1 MAKRKNDV
9 QLEENDENVLE
20 IEYQKASFSRRVLS
34 ALFDMVL
41 FGVFTYLLYSYALSF
56 LPLTF
61 PSYIANVETFTERKA
76 ESGLF
81 SDFYEQNDSTLVS
94 DYYRHE
100 IAQAE
105 NSDKKLQV
113 TEEANSYIEQTLTN
127 FYQMD
132 TFLEVTKGLDTY
144 IEQKIPEGEQTSY
157 YFVYSETG
165 QIVPNGARSQDEMWE
180 FYQSAVDEA
189 LGYLYQD
196 SILLSSS
203 RVITWTHIGMIS
215 IAIVIGGSIFYL
227 MFPFIFKKNRQTLG
241 KKIFKLGVINADG
254 LRPNN
259 KKTLVRFLLFFF
271 LEIVLSLLTVGV
283 PLIISFSM
291 VAFSKTGTS
300 LHDYLANTYVVDV
313 STYNIYKS
321 IDEYQGEEKHKRI
334 FDVKPKDVFY
344 RK

>member
-9 QLEENDENVLE
+9 SVDESDEDVLE
-20 IEYQKASFSRRVLS
+20 IEYPKASFSRRVLS
-34 ALFDMVL
+34 ALFDMIL
-41 FGVFTYLLYSYALSF
+41 FAAFTFLLYSYALSF

-61 PSYIANVETFTERKA
+61 PSYVANVETFTDRKA

-81 SDFYEQNDSTLVS
+81 SDFYEQNDSTLIS

-105 NSDKKLQV
+105 NSDKKLEV
-113 TEEANSYIEQTLTN
+113 TNEANRHIENTLTN
-127 FYQMD
+127 FYQME
-132 TFLEVTKGLDTY
+132 TFLEITDGIKTY
-144 IEQKIPEGEQTSY
+144 EEQKIPEGQQSSY
-157 YFVYSETG
+157 YFLYSETG
-165 QIVPNGARSQDEMWE
+165 QIVPNPQRNQDEMWE
-180 FYQSAVDEA
+180 FYQLAVDEA
-189 LGYLYQD
+189 LNYLYQD

-203 RVITWTHIGMIS
+203 RVITWTHLGMIA
-215 IAIVIGGSIFYL
+215 IAIIIGGSLFYL
-227 MFPFIFKKNRQTLG
+227 MFPYIFKRNRQTLG
-241 KKIFKLGVINADG
+241 KKIFKLGVINANG
-254 LRPNN
+254 LRPSNA
-259 KKTLVRFLLFFF
+259 KTFVRFLLFFF
-271 LEIVLSLLTVGV
+271 LEIVLSLLTLGV

-321 IDEYQGEEKHKRI
+321 IDEYRGEEKYKRN
-334 FDVKPKDVFY
+334 FDMKPKDVFY

>member
-9 QLEENDENVLE
+9 NVEEENVLE
-20 IEYQKASFSRRVLS
+20 IEYQKASFARRVLS
-34 ALFDMVL
+34 ALLDMIL
-41 FGVFTYLLYSYALSF
+41 FSVFTFLLYSYALSF

-61 PSYIANVETFTERKA
+61 PSYVANVETFTERKA

-105 NSDKKLQV
+105 NSDKKLEV
-113 TEEANSYIEQTLTN
+113 TEEANTYIEQVLTD
-127 FYQMD
+127 FYQME
-132 TFLEVTKGLDTY
+132 TFLEVTGGLKTY
-144 IEQKIPEGEQTSY
+144 QEQKIPEGEQISF

-196 SILLSSS
+196 SVLLSSS
-203 RVITWTHIGMIS
+203 RVITWTHVGMIS
-215 IAIVIGGSIFYL
+215 IAIIIGGCLFYL

-241 KKIFKLGVINADG
+241 KKLFKLGVINADG

-259 KKTLVRFLLFFF
+259 KKTLGRFALFFF
-271 LEIVLSLLTVGV
+271 LEIVLSLLTFGV

-321 IDEYQGEEKHKRI
+321 VDEYQSEEKHKRN
-334 FDVKPKDVFY
+334 FDVKPRDVFY

>member
-9 QLEENDENVLE
+9 NVEEENVLE
-20 IEYQKASFSRRVLS
+20 IEYQKASFARRVLS
-34 ALFDMVL
+34 ALLDMIL
-41 FGVFTYLLYSYALSF
+41 FSVFTFLLYSYALSF

-61 PSYIANVETFTERKA
+61 PSYVANVETFTERKA

-105 NSDKKLQV
+105 NSDKKLEV
-113 TEEANSYIEQTLTN
+113 TKEANTYIEQVLTD
-127 FYQMD
+127 FYQME
-132 TFLEVTKGLDTY
+132 TFLEVTGGLKTY
-144 IEQKIPEGEQTSY
+144 QEQKIPEGEQISF

-165 QIVPNGARSQDEMWE
+165 QIVQNAARNQDEMWE

-196 SILLSSS
+196 SVLLSSS
-203 RVITWTHIGMIS
+203 RVITWTHVGMIS
-215 IAIVIGGSIFYL
+215 IAIIIGGCLFYL

-241 KKIFKLGVINADG
+241 KKLFKLGVINADG

-259 KKTLVRFLLFFF
+259 KKTLGRFALFFF
-271 LEIVLSLLTVGV
+271 LEIVLSLLTFGV

-321 IDEYQGEEKHKRI
+321 IDEYQGEEKHKRN
-334 FDVKPKDVFY
+334 FDVKPRDVFY

>member
-9 QLEENDENVLE
+9 NVEEENVLE
-20 IEYQKASFSRRVLS
+20 IEYQKASFARRVLS
-34 ALFDMVL
+34 ALLDMIL
-41 FGVFTYLLYSYALSF
+41 FGVFTFLLYSYALSF

-61 PSYIANVETFTERKA
+61 PSYVANVETFTERKA

-105 NSDKKLQV
+105 NSDKKLEV
-113 TEEANSYIEQTLTN
+113 TEEANTYIEQVLTD
-127 FYQMD
+127 FYQME
-132 TFLEVTKGLDTY
+132 TFLEVTGGLKTY
-144 IEQKIPEGEQTSY
+144 QEQKIPEGEQISF

-196 SILLSSS
+196 SVLLSSS
-203 RVITWTHIGMIS
+203 RVITWTHVGMIS
-215 IAIVIGGSIFYL
+215 IAIIIGGCLFYL

-241 KKIFKLGVINADG
+241 KKLFKLGVINADG

-259 KKTLVRFLLFFF
+259 KKTLGRFALFFF
-271 LEIVLSLLTVGV
+271 LEIVLSLLTFGV

-321 IDEYQGEEKHKRI
+321 VDEYQSEEKHKRN
-334 FDVKPKDVFY
+334 FDVKPRDVFY

>member
-9 QLEENDENVLE
+9 NVEEEENVLE
-20 IEYQKASFSRRVLS
+20 IEYQKASFARRVLS
-34 ALFDMVL
+34 ALLDMIL
-41 FGVFTYLLYSYALSF
+41 FGVFTFLLYSYALSF

-61 PSYIANVETFTERKA
+61 PSYVANVETFTERKA

-81 SDFYEQNDSTLVS
+81 SDFYEQDDSTLVS

-105 NSDKKLQV
+105 NSDRRLEV
-113 TEEANSYIEQTLTN
+113 TEEANTYIEQVLTD
-127 FYQMD
+127 FYQME
-132 TFLEVTKGLDTY
+132 TFLEVTGGLKTY
-144 IEQKIPEGEQTSY
+144 QEQKIPAGEQISF

-165 QIVPNGARSQDEMWE
+165 QIVPNGARNQDEMWE

-189 LGYLYQD
+189 LNYLYQD
-196 SILLSSS
+196 SVLLSSS
-203 RVITWTHIGMIS
+203 RVITWTHVGMIS
-215 IAIVIGGSIFYL
+215 IAIIIGGCLFYL

-241 KKIFKLGVINADG
+241 KKLFKLGVINADG

-259 KKTLVRFLLFFF
+259 KKTLGRFALFFF
-271 LEIVLSLLTVGV
+271 LEIVLSLLTFGV

-321 IDEYQGEEKHKRI
+321 IDEYQGEEKYKRN
-334 FDVKPKDVFY
+334 FDVKPRDVFY

>member
-9 QLEENDENVLE
+9 NVEEEENVLE
-20 IEYQKASFSRRVLS
+20 IEYQKASFARRVLS
-34 ALFDMVL
+34 ALLDMIL
-41 FGVFTYLLYSYALSF
+41 FVVFTFLLYSYALSF

-61 PSYIANVETFTERKA
+61 PSYVANVETFTERKA

-105 NSDKKLQV
+105 NSDKKLEV
-113 TEEANSYIEQTLTN
+113 TEEANTYIEQVLTD
-127 FYQMD
+127 FYQME
-132 TFLEVTKGLDTY
+132 TFLEVTGGLKTY
-144 IEQKIPEGEQTSY
+144 QEQKIPEGEQISF

-165 QIVPNGARSQDEMWE
+165 QIVPNRARSQDEMWE

-196 SILLSSS
+196 SVLLSSS
-203 RVITWTHIGMIS
+203 RVITWTHVGMIS
-215 IAIVIGGSIFYL
+215 IAIIIGGCLFYL

-241 KKIFKLGVINADG
+241 KKLFKLGVINADG

-259 KKTLVRFLLFFF
+259 KKTLGRFALFFF
-271 LEIVLSLLTVGV
+271 LEIVLSLLTFGV

-321 IDEYQGEEKHKRI
+321 IDEYQGEEKHKRN
-334 FDVKPKDVFY
+334 FDVKPRDVFY

>member
-9 QLEENDENVLE
+9 NVEEENVLE
-20 IEYQKASFSRRVLS
+20 IEYQKASFARRVLS
-34 ALFDMVL
+34 ALLDMIL
-41 FGVFTYLLYSYALSF
+41 FSVFTFLLYSYALSF

-61 PSYIANVETFTERKA
+61 PSYVANVETFTERKA

-105 NSDKKLQV
+105 NSDKKLEV
-113 TEEANSYIEQTLTN
+113 IEEANTYIEQVLTD
-127 FYQMD
+127 FYQME
-132 TFLEVTKGLDTY
+132 TFLEVTGGLKTY
-144 IEQKIPEGEQTSY
+144 QEQKIPEGEQISF

-196 SILLSSS
+196 SVLLSSS
-203 RVITWTHIGMIS
+203 RVITWTHVGMIS
-215 IAIVIGGSIFYL
+215 IAIIIGGCLFYL

-241 KKIFKLGVINADG
+241 KKLFKLGVINADG

-259 KKTLVRFLLFFF
+259 KKTLGRFALFFF
-271 LEIVLSLLTVGV
+271 LEIVLSLLTFGV

-321 IDEYQGEEKHKRI
+321 VDEYQSEEKHKRN
-334 FDVKPKDVFY
+334 FDVKPRDVFY

>member
-9 QLEENDENVLE
+9 NVEEENVLE
-20 IEYQKASFSRRVLS
+20 IEYQKASFARRVLS
-34 ALFDMVL
+34 ALLDMIL
-41 FGVFTYLLYSYALSF
+41 FGVFTFLLYSYALSF

-61 PSYIANVETFTERKA
+61 PSYVANVETFTERKA

-105 NSDKKLQV
+105 NSDKKLEV
-113 TEEANSYIEQTLTN
+113 TEEANTYIEQVLTD
-127 FYQMD
+127 FYQME
-132 TFLEVTKGLDTY
+132 TFLEVTGGLKTY
-144 IEQKIPEGEQTSY
+144 QEQKIPEGEQISF

-165 QIVPNGARSQDEMWE
+165 QIVQNAARNQDEMWE

-196 SILLSSS
+196 SVLLSSS
-203 RVITWTHIGMIS
+203 RVITWTHVGMIS
-215 IAIVIGGSIFYL
+215 IAIIIGGCLFYL

-241 KKIFKLGVINADG
+241 KKLFKLGVINADG

-259 KKTLVRFLLFFF
+259 KKTLGRFALFFF
-271 LEIVLSLLTVGV
+271 LEIVLSLLTFGV

-321 IDEYQGEEKHKRI
+321 VDEYQSEEKHKRN
-334 FDVKPKDVFY
+334 FDVKPRDVFY

>member
-9 QLEENDENVLE
+9 NVEEENVLE
-20 IEYQKASFSRRVLS
+20 IEYQKASFARRVLS
-34 ALFDMVL
+34 ALLDMIL
-41 FGVFTYLLYSYALSF
+41 FGVFTFLLYSYALSF

-61 PSYIANVETFTERKA
+61 PSYVANVETFTERKA

-105 NSDKKLQV
+105 NSDKKLEV
-113 TEEANSYIEQTLTN
+113 TEEANTYIEQVLTD
-127 FYQMD
+127 FYQME
-132 TFLEVTKGLDTY
+132 TFLEVTGGLKTY
-144 IEQKIPEGEQTSY
+144 QEQKIPEGEQISF

-165 QIVPNGARSQDEMWE
+165 QIVQNAARNQDEMWE

-196 SILLSSS
+196 SVLLSSS
-203 RVITWTHIGMIS
+203 RVITWTHVGMIS
-215 IAIVIGGSIFYL
+215 IAIIIGGCLFYL

-241 KKIFKLGVINADG
+241 KKLFKLGVINADG

-259 KKTLVRFLLFFF
+259 KKTLGRFALFFF
-271 LEIVLSLLTVGV
+271 LEIVLSLLTFGV

-321 IDEYQGEEKHKRI
+321 IDEYQGEEKHKRN
-334 FDVKPKDVFY
+334 FDVKPRDVFY

>member
-9 QLEENDENVLE
+9 NVEEENVLE
-20 IEYQKASFSRRVLS
+20 IEYQKASFARRVLS
-34 ALFDMVL
+34 ALLDMIL
-41 FGVFTYLLYSYALSF
+41 FGVFTFLLYSYALSF

-61 PSYIANVETFTERKA
+61 PSYVANVETFTERKA

-105 NSDKKLQV
+105 NSDKKLEV
-113 TEEANSYIEQTLTN
+113 IEEANTYIEQVLTD
-127 FYQMD
+127 FYQME
-132 TFLEVTKGLDTY
+132 TFLEVTGGLKTY
-144 IEQKIPEGEQTSY
+144 QEQKIPEGEQISF

-196 SILLSSS
+196 SVLLSSS
-203 RVITWTHIGMIS
+203 RVITWTHVGMIS
-215 IAIVIGGSIFYL
+215 IAIIIGGCLFYL

-241 KKIFKLGVINADG
+241 KKLFKLGVINADG

-259 KKTLVRFLLFFF
+259 KKTLGRFALFFF
-271 LEIVLSLLTVGV
+271 LEIVLSLLTFGV

-321 IDEYQGEEKHKRI
+321 VDEYQSEEKHKRN
-334 FDVKPKDVFY
+334 FDVKPRDVFY

>member
-9 QLEENDENVLE
+9 NVEEENVLE
-20 IEYQKASFSRRVLS
+20 IEYQKASFARRVLS
-34 ALFDMVL
+34 ALLDMIL
-41 FGVFTYLLYSYALSF
+41 FGVFTFLLYSYALSF

-61 PSYIANVETFTERKA
+61 PSYVANVETFTERKA

-81 SDFYEQNDSTLVS
+81 SDFYEQDDSTLVS

-105 NSDKKLQV
+105 NSDRKLEV
-113 TEEANSYIEQTLTN
+113 TEEANTYIEQVLTD
-127 FYQMD
+127 FYQME
-132 TFLEVTKGLDTY
+132 TFLEVTGGLKTY
-144 IEQKIPEGEQTSY
+144 REQKIPEGEQISF

-189 LGYLYQD
+189 LNYLYQD
-196 SILLSSS
+196 SVLLSSS
-203 RVITWTHIGMIS
+203 RVITWTHVGMIS
-215 IAIVIGGSIFYL
+215 IAIIIGGCLFYL

-241 KKIFKLGVINADG
+241 KKLFKLGVINADG

-259 KKTLVRFLLFFF
+259 KKTLGRFALFFF
-271 LEIVLSLLTVGV
+271 LEIVLSLLTFGV

-321 IDEYQGEEKHKRI
+321 IDEYQGEEKHKRN
-334 FDVKPKDVFY
+334 FDVKPRDVFY